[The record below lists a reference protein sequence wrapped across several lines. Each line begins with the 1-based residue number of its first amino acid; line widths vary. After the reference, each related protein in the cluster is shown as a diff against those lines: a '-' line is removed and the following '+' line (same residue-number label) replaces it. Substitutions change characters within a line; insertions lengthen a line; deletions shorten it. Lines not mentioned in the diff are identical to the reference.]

1 LFALTTAIAL
11 GVFGRPVPVR
21 ADQPPVDSPTLEFVE
36 REVRPLLVERC
47 FKCHGNVEHPKGGL
61 KLVDRAAVLQG
72 GDSGP
77 AAVPGKPAE
86 SYLIETIGY
95 RETVQ
100 MPPDGKLSDA
110 QIATLTKWVELG
122 LPWPAA
128 NSTDAAMAAAKADAS
143 SQGYQ
148 ITAEQR
154 QFWAFQPV
162 TVVPP
167 PPLEE
172 AAWPRSEIDRYI
184 LARLEQD
191 HLRHAPAADRRT
203 LIRRATF
210 DLTGLPPT
218 PAEVQA
224 FLADSSDDA
233 FAKVVDRLLASPQYG
248 QRWGRHWLDVA
259 RYTDYGDARNLAQN
273 TPLSDIRDAWRY
285 RDWVVQAMNRDLPY
299 DRFIIDQVAG
309 DLVEPASPDRLN
321 VEGTI
326 ATGFLAVGAWGNGD
340 ADKEKMLTDIVDDQ
354 LNVTCRAFLGLT
366 VTCAR
371 CHDHKFD
378 PIPTADYYS
387 LAGIFYSTHIIPDVG
402 PKTAGA
408 LMLRVPLLSAAELA
422 ADTAAREAGKG
433 RLGELKAQVA
443 TLLEQDYQK
452 QAKSLVGQTARY
464 LMAAWN
470 YQYSD
475 QRPAN
480 QPVDQF
486 AAPRGLDSRL
496 LTQWI
501 AYLGLGDPTLLSK
514 SVADADGVPG
524 LRAWVPASGES
535 HPVFQVNPTDNPA
548 RYLSWLIPPHAAAVH
563 PSPAGSVAVAWR
575 SPIAGAVRIRGR
587 IADGDPNG
595 GDGVGWAIVRRR
607 GHASE
612 NLVTGVIDNGGSQD
626 FAALADLQS
635 LENVDM
641 RPGDAVWLV
650 ISPRT
655 GYGFDTTIVELEI
668 SEMIT
673 DGRVWS
679 LAQDVIADP
688 LKAGYV
694 NPHPDALGNPAVW
707 EFLDLLALSNA
718 GNRVRPDSPLA
729 RWYEAIDGPGQPTDK
744 RSVAETAAAE
754 IEQSL
759 LAAATAPVDE
769 PAARCYAE
777 LTSASGP
784 FRPADAPA
792 DDRLLEET
800 RPQVAEIRGQMATLE
815 KRLAEPVPAANG
827 AQDGGVPQT
836 IYAGFH
842 DARIQVRGSYARLG
856 ETVPRRF
863 PRIFAGENQPPITE
877 GSGRLQL
884 ARWLASPENPLT
896 ARVMVN
902 RIWQHHFGEG
912 IVRSASNFGKLGER
926 PTHPELLDYLADRFV
941 KLGWSIKA
949 LHREIMLSATYQQSS
964 IGDGDA
970 AAQDPD
976 NRLLSRANRWRLE
989 SEAVRDNLLAVA
1001 GRLDTA
1007 LEGPSTRD
1015 FGTSRRTLYVMT
1027 IRSDRTGF
1035 GPLFDA
1041 ADPLLSVEARITS
1054 TVAPQSLFMMNSE
1067 FVIAQAGALADRML
1081 AERTPDEPGAA
1092 AETAGNRPPD
1102 APSPERTRIE
1112 RLYELL
1118 YGRPVTDREV
1128 AIGRQL
1134 LAARRAAS
1142 DERGA
1147 WLAYCQVLLCA
1158 NEFIYID

>member
-1 LFALTTAIAL
+1 MSPFRFFFVLEMVFAL
-11 GVFGRPVPVR
+11 GVLGRSRPAL
-21 ADQPPVDSPTLEFVE
+21 ADPPAFDSPALEFVE

-47 FKCHGNVEHPKGGL
+47 FKCHGNIERPKGGL

-77 AAVPGKPAE
+77 AAVPSKPAE

-95 RETVQ
+95 RDSVQ

-110 QIATLTKWVELG
+110 QIATLTKWVAMG

-128 NSTDAAMAAAKADAS
+128 SATEAPMADAKADVG

-148 ITAEQR
+148 ITEEQR

-162 TVVPP
+162 KVGPAPP
-167 PPLEE
+167 IEE
-172 AAWPRSEIDRYI
+172 AAWPHGEIDRYI

-224 FLADSSDDA
+224 FLADASADA
-233 FAKVVDRLLASPQYG
+233 FAKVIDRLLASPQYG

-259 RYTDYGDARNLAQN
+259 RYTDCGDARDLAQN
-273 TPLSDIRDAWRY
+273 SPLSDVKDAWRY
-285 RDWVVQAMNRDLPY
+285 RDWVVRAMNRDLPY
-299 DRFIIDQVAG
+299 DRFIIDQLAG
-309 DLVEPASPDRLN
+309 DLVEPTSPDRLN

-326 ATGFLAVGAWGNGD
+326 ATGFLAVGPWGNGD

-366 VTCAR
+366 ITCAR

-402 PKTAGA
+402 PKTGGA
-408 LMLRVPLLSAAELA
+408 LMLRVPLLSATEL
-422 ADTAAREAGKG
+422 AAREASKG
-433 RLGELKAQVA
+433 RLAELKTQVA
-443 TLLEQDYQK
+443 ALFEQDYQK
-452 QAKSLVGQTARY
+452 QAKSLIGQTARY
-464 LMAAWN
+464 LMAAWD
-470 YQYSD
+470 YQASD
-475 QRPAN
+475 QRPAD
-480 QPVDQF
+480 QPIDQF
-486 AAPRGLDSRL
+486 VASRGLDSRL

-501 AYLGLGDPTLLSK
+501 AYLGLGDPKLLSK
-514 SVADADGVPG
+514 SVANADGVAG
-524 LRAWVPASGES
+524 LHAWVPADGPP
-535 HPVFQVNPTDNPA
+535 HPVFQVNPTDAPA
-548 RYLSWLIPPHAAAVH
+548 RYLSWVIPPRSAAVH
-563 PSPAGSVAVAWR
+563 PSPTGSVAVAWR

-595 GDGVGWAIVRRR
+595 GDGVGWAIVRRH

-612 NLVTGVIDNGGSQD
+612 NLVAGVIDNGGSQD
-626 FAALADLQS
+626 LAALTDLRP
-635 LENVDM
+635 LENVDV
-641 RPGDAVWLV
+641 RPGDAIWLV

-673 DGRVWS
+673 DGQVWS
-679 LAQDVIADP
+679 LARDVVADP

-694 NPHPDALGNPAVW
+694 NPHPNALGNRAVW
-707 EFLDLLALSNA
+707 EFLDLLAISNA
-718 GNRVRPDSPLA
+718 AARVRPDSPLA
-729 RWYEAIDGPGQPTDK
+729 RWFEAIDGPGLPADK
-744 RSVAETAAAE
+744 RALAEAVAAQ

-759 LAAATAPVDE
+759 LAVATAPADGPTTQWYCDV
-769 PAARCYAE
+769 
-777 LTSASGP
+777 TSSTGP
-784 FRPADAPA
+784 FRPADTAA
-792 DDRLLEET
+792 DERLLEET
-800 RPQVAEIRGQMATLE
+800 RPRAAEMRRQIAALE
-815 KRLAEPVPAANG
+815 KQLAEPIPTANC
-827 AQDGGVPQT
+827 AQDGGVPQS

-842 DARIQVRGSYARLG
+842 DAQIQVRGSYTRLG

-863 PRIFAGENQPPITE
+863 PRILAGENQAPITA
-877 GSGRLQL
+877 GSGRLEL
-884 ARWLASPENPLT
+884 ARWLASPDNPLS

-941 KLGWSIKA
+941 KLGWSMKA

-964 IGDGDA
+964 IGDADS

-976 NRLLSRANRWRLE
+976 NRWRSRANRWRLE
-989 SEAVRDNLLAVA
+989 SEAIRDNLLAVA

-1007 LEGPSTRD
+1007 LDGPSTRD
-1015 FGTSRRTLYVMT
+1015 FAAPRRTLYLMT

-1035 GPLFDA
+1035 GTLFDA

-1054 TVAPQSLFMMNSE
+1054 TVAPQSLFLMNNE
-1067 FVIAQAGALADRML
+1067 FVVAQAGALADRTL
-1081 AERTPDEPGAA
+1081 AETDAA
-1092 AETAGNRPPD
+1092 TETAGNLPSD
-1102 APSPERTRIE
+1102 AESRERARIE
-1112 RLYELL
+1112 QLYELL
-1118 YGRPVTDREV
+1118 YARPVTDREV
-1128 AIGRQL
+1128 AIGHQL
-1134 LAARRAAS
+1134 LAARRAVS